1 MLLFALFRIILK
13 ILCVCILLFG
23 WWPEVESN
31 HRHADFQSAALP
43 TELSGHRDDSFYR
56 IIKIKP
62 KKNRANLVGRTL
74 WVFVN
79 LPQIKTLPSLLANT
93 S

>member
-1 MLLFALFRIILK
+1 MEL
-13 ILCVCILLFG
+13 
-23 WWPEVESN
+23 N

-43 TELSGHRDDSFYR
+43 TELSGHMDDSFYR

-62 KKNRANLVGRTL
+62 KKTLVNLVGHTL
-74 WVFVN
+74 LVFEN
-79 LPQIKTLPSLLANT
+79 LHQRKTPSSLVANN